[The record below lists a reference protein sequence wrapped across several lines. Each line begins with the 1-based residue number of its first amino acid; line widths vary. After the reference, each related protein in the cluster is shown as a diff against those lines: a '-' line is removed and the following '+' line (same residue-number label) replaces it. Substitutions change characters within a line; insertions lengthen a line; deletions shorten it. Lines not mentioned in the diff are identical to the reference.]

1 MNSGKQRV
9 VISGIGAVSP
19 YGAGAELLTESLLA
33 GRSGVV
39 FLPELTEIPAINSH
53 VAGVV
58 PELNVSVI
66 PRHFR
71 RSMTK
76 MSLYATLAAQE
87 ALRDADHER
96 APEGM
101 SFLLGS
107 TMSSMAAW
115 LAFAEKFLNKQLEL
129 VKTTA
134 VFQMMNH
141 SPLANV
147 AQALDIQGPGYG
159 NCTAC
164 ATGLMNVGMAAQ
176 LIASGL
182 AETVLC
188 GGTDEYHPIMTG
200 CFSIMN
206 AASDQ
211 FNDRP
216 ELASRP
222 FDRQRGGIVCSE
234 GCGMLVVESLDSAAK
249 RGVKIH
255 AEIIGFGSNTETKNI
270 ATPSAASI
278 GQCIRL
284 ALADADL
291 DAAQVN
297 FVNAHAT
304 STPVGD
310 AEECAAIGAVFGAN
324 TPVNSLKGHLGHT
337 MAASGCLELIA
348 SIRMMQRGTFAPT
361 LNLTDPDPECA
372 AVHHLREVTPLTV
385 NILQKNSFALGGTN
399 CSLLVKRWQES

>member
-1 MNSGKQRV
+1 M
-9 VISGIGAVSP
+9 GAVSP
-19 YGAGAELLTESLLA
+19 FGAGAELLTAALSA
-33 GRSGVV
+33 GRSGARR
-39 FLPELTEIPAINSH
+39 LPELAAIPAITSH

-58 PELNVSVI
+58 PELDYTAI

-87 ALRDADHER
+87 ALADAR
-96 APEGM
+96 LTPPPPAM

-115 LAFAEKFLNKQLEL
+115 LAFAEKFLNQQLEQ

-141 SPLANV
+141 SPLANI
-147 AQALDIQGPGYG
+147 AQALDLPGVGYG
-159 NCTAC
+159 NCAAC
-164 ATGLMNVGMAAQ
+164 ATGLLNVGLAAQ
-176 LIASGL
+176 LVAAGL
-182 AETVLC
+182 ADPVLC

-206 AASDQ
+206 AASDR

-216 ELASRP
+216 AAASRP
-222 FDRQRGGIVCSE
+222 FDRQRGGIVCAE
-234 GCGMLVVESLDSAAK
+234 GCGMLVVESLAGAER
-249 RGVKIH
+249 RGAPIH

-278 GQCIRL
+278 ERCIRL
-284 ALADADL
+284 ALADAGL
-291 DAAQVN
+291 DAAQVD

-304 STPVGD
+304 GTQVGD
-310 AEECAAIGAVFGAN
+310 AEECAAIAAVYGDRV
-324 TPVNSLKGHLGHT
+324 PVNSLKGHLGHT

-348 SIRMMQRGTFAPT
+348 SIDMMRRARFAPT
-361 LNLTDPDPECA
+361 LNLDEPAPECSA
-372 AVHHLREVTPLTV
+372 IRHLRADEPLTV
-385 NILQKNSFALGGTN
+385 RVLQKNSFALGGTN
-399 CSLLVKRWQES
+399 CALLVRKWG